1 MLLVYVGALLAS
13 AGTIALQVFGGHDGN
28 VDASHDVHAGD
39 GSHDPGFWLIFASL
53 RFWAF
58 AFFAFGMVGTLATFF
73 HLAGPAIVLAT
84 SIASG
89 FASGSGAAIVVRR
102 LNAKDASSHKS
113 TDEIV
118 GKLGRVIVP
127 LGGAPGKVRVEVK
140 GTIGDYVARSSE
152 AISEGE
158 TVLVEEF
165 DGNEALVSRAPKDLE
180 P

>member
-1 MLLVYVGALLAS
+1 MLLVYLGALLAS
-13 AGTIALQVFGGHDGN
+13 AGTITLQLFGGHDGN
-28 VDASHDVHAGD
+28 VDVAHDVHGG

-58 AFFAFGMVGTLATFF
+58 SFFAFGMVGTLATFF
-73 HLAGPAIVLAT
+73 HLAAPSFILAA
-84 SIASG
+84 SILSG
-89 FASGSGAAIVVRR
+89 FASGGFAATVVRR
-102 LNAKDASSHKS
+102 LDAKDASSHKS
-113 TDEIV
+113 TEEIV

-127 LGGAPGKVRVEVK
+127 LGPAPGKVRIEVK

-165 DGNEALVSRAPKDLE
+165 DGEEALVSRAPKDLE

>member
-13 AGTIALQVFGGHDGN
+13 AGTIALQLFGGHDGN
-28 VDASHDVHAGD
+28 VGGGHDVHGGD
-39 GSHDPGFWLIFASL
+39 GAHDPSFWLIFASL

-73 HLAGPAIVLAT
+73 HLAAPATIMIS
-84 SIASG
+84 SIAAG
-89 FASGSGAAIVVRR
+89 VASGSLASTVVRR

-113 TDEIV
+113 TEEIV

-127 LGGAPGKVRVEVK
+127 LGSSPGKVRVEVK

-165 DGNEALVSRAPKDLE
+165 DGQEALVSRAPKDLE